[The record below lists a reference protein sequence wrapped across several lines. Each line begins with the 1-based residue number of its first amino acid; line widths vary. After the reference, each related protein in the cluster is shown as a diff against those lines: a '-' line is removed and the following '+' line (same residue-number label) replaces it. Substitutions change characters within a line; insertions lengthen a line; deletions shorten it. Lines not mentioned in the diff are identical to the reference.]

1 MVFVPIMHDASSMS
15 RYMKNWKNC
24 NELLNDLMVLAV
36 FDSQNIR
43 TGENGDHLISQHNS
57 GAYSFPGLLWPPC
70 LTCSCG
76 YRFSKEV
83 KQVDRN
89 TYKQNTLLFWS
100 PFQVHNF
107 ILDNAVV
114 VVCDLISICFY
125 SYNTDKQQ
133 MNTTT
138 TIRHP
143 SKSFYCINGSALVKN
158 L

>member
-1 MVFVPIMHDASSMS
+1 MEGVLQIRQAKSLVSNQSSFFLKHFLFITEFVPVGHVQVPRSMVFVPIMHDASSMS

-89 TYKQNTLLFWS
+89 TYKQNTLLF
-100 PFQVHNF
+100 
-107 ILDNAVV
+107 
-114 VVCDLISICFY
+114 
-125 SYNTDKQQ
+125 
-133 MNTTT
+133 
-138 TIRHP
+138 
-143 SKSFYCINGSALVKN
+143 
-158 L
+158 

>member
-1 MVFVPIMHDASSMS
+1 MGYFYFSLRENRSEVSLLFNLCAHDHPSWWEVCETVFFSDRSMVFVPIMHDASSMS

-89 TYKQNTLLFWS
+89 TYKQNTLLF
-100 PFQVHNF
+100 
-107 ILDNAVV
+107 
-114 VVCDLISICFY
+114 
-125 SYNTDKQQ
+125 
-133 MNTTT
+133 
-138 TIRHP
+138 
-143 SKSFYCINGSALVKN
+143 
-158 L
+158 